1 MYLLHLSLTNYR
13 AFTRLD
19 MDLPRRILL
28 LLGENAQGKTS
39 LLEAVYYLATFTS
52 FHARNNQQLINFE
65 VVDQDLA
72 VARLEADYVR
82 GEQKHHLEVR
92 LIQETNGN
100 GIKRVRKE
108 ILQDGVK
115 RSMQDALGHF
125 NAVIFLPQMMQI
137 IEGGPDF
144 RRKFLNLTISQAVKG
159 YAASLSEYNQVLT
172 QRNALLK
179 LLSERKG
186 DVGQLT
192 YWDELL
198 TSRGAMLI
206 HTRIRMIHEVERIA
220 TRIHNRLTDSKEIL
234 RLVYQPSFDPLPK
247 PEDQFVLPMDGSI
260 DRTAISREKIKSS
273 FSENLEKIRRME
285 IARGVT
291 TIGPHRDELRFLAN
305 GIDLND
311 FGSRGQVRTALL
323 SLKLAEVVW
332 LKENTGQWPVL
343 LLDEIMAELDVR
355 RRQDLM
361 EYFQECEQ
369 SIMTTTDPDLFSEE
383 FLKEVSIWNI
393 RNGMISSD

>member
-39 LLEAVYYLATFTS
+39 LLEAVYYLATYTS

-65 VVDQDLA
+65 ASDQDLA
-72 VARLEADYVR
+72 VARLEADYKR

-100 GIKRVRKE
+100 GFKRVRKE

-137 IEGGPDF
+137 IEGGPDY
-144 RRKFLNLTISQAVKG
+144 RRKFLNLTISQAIKG

-179 LLSERKG
+179 QLSERRG

-206 HTRIRMIHEVERIA
+206 HTRIRMINEIERIA
-220 TRIHNRLTDSKEIL
+220 TRIHSRLTDSKEIL
-234 RLVYQPSFDPLPK
+234 RLVYQPSFDPLTK
-247 PEDQFVLPMDGSI
+247 PEGQFALPINDAG
-260 DRTAISREKIKSS
+260 DRSVISREKIKTG
-273 FSENLEKIRRME
+273 FSENLEKNRRVE

-291 TIGPHRDELRFLAN
+291 TSGPHRDELRFLAN
-305 GIDLND
+305 GIDLNE

-323 SLKLAEVVW
+323 SLKLAEVIW
-332 LKENTGQWPVL
+332 LKENTGHWPVL
-343 LLDEIMAELDVR
+343 LLDEIMAELDTR

-361 EYFQECEQ
+361 TYLQECEQ
-369 SIMTTTDPDLFSEE
+369 SIMTTTDPDLFSQE
-383 FLKEVSIWNI
+383 FLNEITIWNI
-393 RNGMISSD
+393 RNGVVSS